1 VSAGTVSEKRFRYS
15 TGRADLNTL
24 RLVPVATVEH
34 RIYADSK
41 NPLLTDSISYVA
53 LPHTL
58 SAKQAVTI
66 SSGPIDDG
74 QFAAHE
80 LEFVRH
86 LFGYAEFLRNCSRD
100 TPVSDAFLPV
110 LVMLLEIID
119 LNAPLEARRCVSQLK
134 QILEVTFPDVGP
146 GTWPETSGDSG
157 NAEDRRSL

>member
-1 VSAGTVSEKRFRYS
+1 M
-15 TGRADLNTL
+15 
-24 RLVPVATVEH
+24 
-34 RIYADSK
+34 
-41 NPLLTDSISYVA
+41 TDPIRYVA

-58 SAKQAVTI
+58 ATKQTVTI
-66 SSGPIDDG
+66 PSGPLDDA

-86 LFGYAEFLRNCSRD
+86 LFGYADFLRNCSRE

-134 QILEVTFPDVGP
+134 QILEITFPDVGP
-146 GTWPETSGDSG
+146 GSLPDVPENAADVQDWPSP
-157 NAEDRRSL
+157 